1 MLQRVALGQVRF
13 NLPGLSADARGVVGG
28 KQLAVRFAA
37 MDRLVGFFR
46 ALAAEQSLDDLQ
58 PGLRI
63 VYARGTAGTR
73 EAVVLLPAS
82 TSSSQLGD
90 VVSRAARLA
99 GGQCFTGTGRHF
111 VQLRDAGAPLGYD
124 AAAVSSEEADFILYG
139 AEHDVA
145 YRVDSELPLG
155 KLLLR
160 LSLQR
165 DAGAAFPAGP
175 LLIVAR
181 RGLGPL
187 VAEYLHRARATS
199 LARSRPAVG
208 RSGEPTFAA
217 GPPPSNAGEGTGE
230 ASFNAG
236 GPMFDAGG
244 AMSSA
249 SGLAMRAGAALC
261 EVPGGGALRGPRA
274 FWLFR
279 VEGAPARLRGIL
291 TRTPGLELYVP
302 VTEHVAV
309 AAGFRHPIALESCR
323 GSFPIDRLTLFSRE
337 GGVVEIAPRPV
348 FTAIEDVVRI
358 RPPAAREVERAAAR
372 AEGRPDVALPL
383 RLEPAADPSRRAVAA
398 LVPWPRVPWL
408 RRLCYAL
415 PAPALRG
422 YRVAALERGVLV
434 LASGVL
440 EGLPFGVLLDA
451 ALPGGPGDILVP
463 LGMRLSPAV
472 SPELL
477 AERLGAQGG
486 TLVVFPAAGAP
497 PFRVGPELVEPLDRR
512 ALSRLELPELA
523 AASPRD
529 GADAP
534 APLPVEIENDPL
546 GPMPLWGLEAGV
558 ARTEGD

>member
-13 NLPGLSADARGVVGG
+13 NLPGLTVDARGVVGG

-73 EAVVLLPAS
+73 EAIVLLPAS

-90 VVSRAARLA
+90 VVARAARLA
-99 GGQCFTGTGRHF
+99 GGQCFTGSGKHF
-111 VQLRDAGAPLGYD
+111 VQFRDAGAPLGYD
-124 AAAVSSEEADFILYG
+124 AAATSQEPGDFVLYG

-145 YRVDSELPLG
+145 YQVESELSLG

-165 DAGAAFPAGP
+165 DGAAELPGT
-175 LLIVAR
+175 LLVVAR

-187 VAEYLHRARATS
+187 VSEYLHRARATS
-199 LARSRPAVG
+199 LDLARGAD
-208 RSGEPTFAA
+208 AA
-217 GPPPSNAGEGTGE
+217 
-230 ASFNAG
+230 AG
-236 GPMFDAGG
+236 GPAARGEPRRGG
-244 AMSSA
+244 APRREGGPA
-249 SGLAMRAGAALC
+249 LGPGERAAGVEPARAGEPVLRAAVALC
-261 EVPGGGALRGPRA
+261 ETPAGGALRGPRA

-279 VEGAPARLRGIL
+279 VEGAPPRLRGIL
-291 TRTPGLELYVP
+291 TRTPGLELYAP

-323 GSFPIDRLTLFSRE
+323 ASFPADRLTLFPRE
-337 GGVVEIAPRPV
+337 GGVLEIAPQPI

-358 RPPAAREVERAAAR
+358 RPPAARDVERTAAH
-372 AEGRPDVALPL
+372 AEGRPDVAVPL
-383 RLEPAADPSRRAVAA
+383 RLEPAADPRRRAVAS
-398 LVPWPRVPWL
+398 LVPWARVPWL

-434 LASGVL
+434 LSGGVL

-451 ALPGGPGDILVP
+451 AVPSGDVLVP
-463 LGMRLSPAV
+463 LGTRLAPAV

-486 TLVVFPAAGAP
+486 TLVVFPGVGAP
-497 PFRVGPELVEPLDRR
+497 PFRIAPDLVEPLDRR
-512 ALSRLELPELA
+512 ALSLLA
-523 AASPRD
+523 RPDEEPAAEREAA
-529 GADAP
+529 GAPP
-534 APLPVEIENDPL
+534 AAPVEIENDPL
-546 GPMPLWGLEAGV
+546 GPMPLWGLEG
-558 ARTEGD
+558 

>member
-13 NLPGLSADARGVVGG
+13 NLPGLSVDARGVVGG

-90 VVSRAARLA
+90 VVARAARLA
-99 GGQCFTGTGRHF
+99 GGQCFTGSGKHF
-111 VQLRDAGAPLGYD
+111 VQFRDPGAPLGYD
-124 AAAVSSEEADFILYG
+124 AAATSQEPGDFVLYG

-145 YRVDSELPLG
+145 YHVESELSLG

-160 LSLQR
+160 LSLQH
-165 DAGAAFPAGP
+165 DGAAAFPTGT
-175 LLIVAR
+175 LLVVAR

-187 VAEYLHRARATS
+187 VAEYLHRARTTS
-199 LARSRPAVG
+199 LELARGGEAFMTSMSTAAPGGAG
-208 RSGEPTFAA
+208 ASGE
-217 GPPPSNAGEGTGE
+217 SRR
-230 ASFNAG
+230 G
-236 GPMFDAGG
+236 GV
-244 AMSSA
+244 
-249 SGLAMRAGAALC
+249 AMRARAGEPVVERVAGGEAARGGEPVLRAAVALC
-261 EVPGGGALRGPRA
+261 ETPAGGALRGPRA

-291 TRTPGLELYVP
+291 TRTPGLELYAP

-323 GSFPIDRLTLFSRE
+323 GSFPTDRLTLFPRE
-337 GGVVEIAPRPV
+337 GGVLEIAPQPI

-358 RPPAAREVERAAAR
+358 RPPAPRDVDRAAAR
-372 AEGRPDVALPL
+372 ATGRPDVAVPL
-383 RLEPAADPSRRAVAA
+383 RLVPAADPRRRAVAA
-398 LVPWPRVPWL
+398 LVPWSRVPWL

-415 PAPALRG
+415 PSAALRG

-434 LASGVL
+434 LSGGVL
-440 EGLPFGVLLDA
+440 EGLPFGTLLDA
-451 ALPGGPGDILVP
+451 AAPGIDVLVP
-463 LGMRLSPAV
+463 LGTRLQPAV
-472 SPELL
+472 ASELL

-486 TLVVFPAAGAP
+486 ALVVFPEVGAP
-497 PFRVGPELVEPLDRR
+497 PFRIAPELIEPLDRR
-512 ALSRLELPELA
+512 ALSLLA
-523 AASPRD
+523 KADEEPAAPRD
-529 GADAP
+529 AAGAAP
-534 APLPVEIENDPL
+534 AAPVEIENDPL
-546 GPMPLWGLEAGV
+546 GPMPLWGLEG
-558 ARTEGD
+558 